1 MATLVLLIPLGAPSG
16 ASAAKVVSAKA
27 VINSC
32 GADQLAMTSRAK
44 PKKRVRGRSASRR
57 LRKLR
62 RRIRGA
68 RLETRFSAFA
78 LFGGERRSPWLRTDR
93 GGRASHSFSGLPAD
107 TWSGFVRF
115 RWRKG
120 GRTVASSF
128 VNSSNGR
135 VGGRRGR
142 SLCSIGVG
150 VLPRD
155 TVAPFALLFPDD
167 SVWRRP
173 FTARIFSKD
182 DFSGV
187 AATEYRINGGRLQRG
202 PNVPLGTEGV
212 TRIDYRARD
221 AAGNNSAFKRAVL
234 RVDARAPSAPVV
246 DPAPFN
252 PTGDVTPTIRWNRS
266 SDSASGVRRYVVQ
279 ARNSAGNLVASR
291 TVAATGAA
299 RQGVTLPALHSGQQF
314 RQYFVRVT
322 AVDGVERTATSASRE
337 FQIKTTPL
345 YRNSFSTSAQCA
357 EFVRAPVPENPFA
370 CADGRGDSIF
380 PGQEMGVASAE
391 REIALTRTWTA
402 TATRQFQAAAGQRVG
417 VSLARLISLE
427 RPPNGNDDA
436 SFTVKIDGV
445 TVLSGT
451 ESSAQASTPRRVA
464 AVWKAPSSGNH
475 TLEIQLTLTVDGA
488 AGTQNA
494 NAKFFTDEIFAFL
507 ID

>member
-155 TVAPFALLFPDD
+155 TVAPFVTIFPSD
-167 SVWRRP
+167 SAWRRP
-173 FTARIFSKD
+173 FTAKMFSKD

-212 TRIDYRARD
+212 ARIDYRARD

-234 RVDARAPSAPVV
+234 RVDTRPPTAPVV
-246 DPAPFN
+246 DAARFN
-252 PTGDVTPTIRWNRS
+252 PSGDVTPTIAWARS
-266 SDSASGVRRYVVQ
+266 SDTASGVKRYTVE
-279 ARNSAGNLVASR
+279 ARNSAGQVVASR
-291 TVAATGAA
+291 SVKATGAA
-299 RQGVTLPALHSGQQF
+299 RQAVTLPALHSGF
-314 RQYFVRVT
+314 ASRLYTIRVY
-322 AVDGVERTATSASRE
+322 AFDGVEFRSASS
-337 FQIKTTPL
+337 TPRTFRIDTRPV
-345 YRNSFSTSAQCA
+345 YSNSFSTTAQCDDFTLA
-357 EFVRAPVPENPFA
+357 GASDNPFA
-370 CADGRGDSIF
+370 CADDRNDGVF
-380 PGQEMGVASAE
+380 PG
-391 REIALTRTWTA
+391 RE
-402 TATRQFQAAAGQRVG
+402 
-417 VSLARLISLE
+417 
-427 RPPNGNDDA
+427 
-436 SFTVKIDGV
+436 
-445 TVLSGT
+445 
-451 ESSAQASTPRRVA
+451 
-464 AVWKAPSSGNH
+464 
-475 TLEIQLTLTVDGA
+475 
-488 AGTQNA
+488 
-494 NAKFFTDEIFAFL
+494 
-507 ID
+507 